1 MSGITNYISFG
12 KFDLK
17 YLLMISV
24 AISILFIGRAA
35 YSNLYLSKKEDGSPE
50 KDHHKLL
57 KSFLKYIGFSL
68 CVIGELIRRKLSFG
82 NEKDED
88 PLNKPMFEHL
98 NLSKKK
104 EASSHLITYKDIIFI
119 VLISLIHLVDEFLA
133 IIIKVK
139 SRSISIQIDEKYN
152 ILEFNLLFFTSL
164 IIFKMH
170 YYKHQYISIILI
182 IILQIIR
189 MICKNIDKGDLI
201 DFIKNV
207 GLQLVRAFI
216 DSVFIGYSNGLMNIN
231 FFLLIKPFIYLA
243 L

>member
-24 AISILFIGRAA
+24 AISILFIGRVA
-35 YSNLYLSKKEDGSPE
+35 YSNLYLSKKEE
-50 KDHHKLL
+50 DHRKLL

-98 NLSKKK
+98 NLPKKK
-104 EASSHLITYKDIIFI
+104 EVSSHLITYKDIIFI

-139 SRSISIQIDEKYN
+139 SSSISIQIDEKYN

-170 YYKHQYISIILI
+170 YYKHQYISIIFNNNL
-182 IILQIIR
+182 R
-189 MICKNIDKGDLI
+189 N
-201 DFIKNV
+201 
-207 GLQLVRAFI
+207 
-216 DSVFIGYSNGLMNIN
+216 Y
-231 FFLLIKPFIYLA
+231 
-243 L
+243 